1 MWDYTVRIFNAENF
15 FFVPIDWPPT
25 KWPQSLT
32 NKNCQVSKNTKGTL
46 FKNYPKLSHLNI
58 LVDIVKWDF
67 FEWFPYTVI
76 VKTLLVALANKVLIL
91 SKGNQNEEKVVKVSK
106 ALWKNTSY
114 TIVVSG
120 GKVFR
125 YWTWRGYYYKSV
137 YNNFQ
142 VELAFILADD
152 VINRL
157 TKQHEPT

>member
-1 MWDYTVRIFNAENF
+1 MRLFLSDF
-15 FFVPIDWPPT
+15 
-25 KWPQSLT
+25 Q
-32 NKNCQVSKNTKGTL
+32 TL
-46 FKNYPKLSHLNI
+46 WKAI
-58 LVDIVKWDF
+58 LV
-67 FEWFPYTVI
+67 
-76 VKTLLVALANKVLIL
+76 VKTLFFEVALANKVLIL

-157 TKQHEPT
+157 TKQHETT

>member
-1 MWDYTVRIFNAENF
+1 MASKPNQQKL
-15 FFVPIDWPPT
+15 P
-25 KWPQSLT
+25 SL
-32 NKNCQVSKNTKGTL
+32 KKHKGTL
-46 FKNYPKLSHLNI
+46 FENYQKLSHLNFS
-58 LVDIVKWDF
+58 VDIGKWDF
-67 FEWFPYTVI
+67 LEWLPYTVI

>member
-1 MWDYTVRIFNAENF
+1 MR
-15 FFVPIDWPPT
+15 
-25 KWPQSLT
+25 
-32 NKNCQVSKNTKGTL
+32 L
-46 FKNYPKLSHLNI
+46 F
-58 LVDIVKWDF
+58 
-67 FEWFPYTVI
+67 EGFPYTVI